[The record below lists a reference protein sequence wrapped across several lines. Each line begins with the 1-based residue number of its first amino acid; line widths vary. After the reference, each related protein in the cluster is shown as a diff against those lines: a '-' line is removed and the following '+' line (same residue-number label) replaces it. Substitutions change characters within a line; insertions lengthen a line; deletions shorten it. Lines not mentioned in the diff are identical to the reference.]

1 MKNSFKKTVMV
12 GTMLLGILS
21 GCASTGVSNTP
32 ATANDGLPMSQVDTE
47 NKVSSLCND
56 VLMQS
61 GTVSSSVTEYLYSQA
76 EYSDDRISALTE
88 TIKTART
95 ETEKI
100 QTESETY
107 RPAQVLEDKNSKLKN
122 KIKDIVKD
130 LDAMENAIKAGDTD
144 AVKSIYSAYS
154 SDLDVIRSLAS

>member
-1 MKNSFKKTVMV
+1 MKNSFKKTMMV

-21 GCASTGVSNTP
+21 GCSSTGVSSTP
-32 ATANDGLPMSQVDTE
+32 STANDGLPMSQVDTE

-76 EYSDDRISALTE
+76 EYSDDRINALTE

-154 SDLDVIRSLAS
+154 SDLDVVRSLAS